1 MSFGGTGIP
10 QTGSL
15 RGRLQRRMG
24 LWELKSGW
32 VVLGGGCLWGWGGAC
47 GGGRA
52 RPSVLMVLWGRW
64 SPRRLWAGPG
74 SLGGRGGV
82 AGPSAA
88 PCAASAPRGGPAPVA
103 MGTAAAARLA
113 RSSPASVSAAP
124 GAGGVG
130 RVRAAAAAATGER
143 PGAGAGPGRERG
155 CRPLGPG
162 PGRGQGEGRGGAGA
176 VAVGE
181 GGVPRTQEQRERGG
195 GTGSRPPPRSPGRAF
210 APVVRGPAG
219 SGFPLLALSVPTCA
233 HARSWVPAGQA
244 WA

>member
-1 MSFGGTGIP
+1 M
-10 QTGSL
+10 
-15 RGRLQRRMG
+15 
-24 LWELKSGW
+24 
-32 VVLGGGCLWGWGGAC
+32 
-47 GGGRA
+47 
-52 RPSVLMVLWGRW
+52 LMVLWGRW

-181 GGVPRTQEQRERGG
+181 GG
-195 GTGSRPPPRSPGRAF
+195 SPGRKNK
-210 APVVRGPAG
+210 G
-219 SGFPLLALSVPTCA
+219 SGVGELGLAPHHAARAARSHLLCAGRPGRGFLSLLLASPP
-233 HARSWVPAGQA
+233 ARTPGVGCPRARHGRSQGTKARAGAGARQGVWGGRRVGTTRGRGKA
-244 WA
+244 QLHPCLPGGPPPPQGARRCEP